1 METRY
6 QISNDLLDPN
16 QINVF
21 DGKSEYKIGC
31 VIRESDHR
39 WIAHPTGHHEAIFSM
54 KSIAL
59 GYIASKFYYPK
70 TRRKIHEFNQPK
82 LF

>member
-6 QISNDLLDPN
+6 QISNDLMNPN

-21 DGKSEYKIGC
+21 DSKTDYKIGC
-31 VIRESDHR
+31 VIKEGDHR
-39 WIAHPTGHHEAIFSM
+39 WTAYPTGHPDATFTM
-54 KSIAL
+54 QSIAL

-70 TRRKIHEFNQPK
+70 TRQKKNEIGQTK